1 MVSFALYALSHGV
14 QPSVELR
21 TAVLDELSQL
31 EAHSCHIAAVDG
43 EYDRVVNPCDLLE
56 KQYQADTDC
65 GNER

>member
-21 TAVLDELSQL
+21 TAVFDELSQL
-31 EAHSCHIAAVDG
+31 EAHRCHIAAVKG
-43 EYDRVVNPCDLLE
+43 EYDRVVKLCDPTE

-65 GNER
+65 GNDR